1 MPHTWGLGAGLNRKE
16 KLISWWTREQWP
28 KVLHLLCDSYLEAPS
43 LASQDN
49 FNDPITTFL
58 IFFPCSFN
66 LLAKTAEKGFWK
78 FRLIQVTCQCIK
90 AKGLLVYI
98 FRCVWPR
105 LKPWFSKQDEMKT
118 SRIDIAKELR
128 DVSGA
133 QILIPTQTYR
143 SSNYEDA
150 AQWAVVR
157 RTLWVTLRKHET
169 RWPTSDSQL
178 VWPSLSWGLVFK

>member
-1 MPHTWGLGAGLNRKE
+1 MWLRTCIPRWPRRAWHICYFFGSTSWIGEIWLFIGL
-16 KLISWWTREQWP
+16 P
-28 KVLHLLCDSYLEAPS
+28 
-43 LASQDN
+43 
-49 FNDPITTFL
+49 TFL

-98 FRCVWPR
+98 FRCIWPR

-150 AQWAVVR
+150 AQWAVVQP
-157 RTLWVTLRKHET
+157 TLWVTLRKHET